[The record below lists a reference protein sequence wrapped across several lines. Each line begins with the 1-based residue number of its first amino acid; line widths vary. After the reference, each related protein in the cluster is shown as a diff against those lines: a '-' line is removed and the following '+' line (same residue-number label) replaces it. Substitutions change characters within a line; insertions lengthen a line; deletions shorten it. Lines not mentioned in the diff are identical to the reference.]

1 MSLRSF
7 FTLHNICAT
16 TSIVVK
22 SYRIGPLIERNQSLI
37 AFKFRFCFQMLL
49 RISLTI

>member
-16 TSIVVK
+16 TSMIVVK
-22 SYRIGPLIERNQSLI
+22 SYRIGP
-37 AFKFRFCFQMLL
+37 CD
-49 RISLTI
+49 